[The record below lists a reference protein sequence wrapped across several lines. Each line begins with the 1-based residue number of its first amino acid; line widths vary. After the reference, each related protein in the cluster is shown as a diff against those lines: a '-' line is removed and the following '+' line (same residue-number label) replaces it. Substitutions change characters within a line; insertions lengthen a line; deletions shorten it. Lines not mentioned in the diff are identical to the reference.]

1 MGLGIK
7 ESHFRK
13 GLILFVLLSV
23 SVMIGIMFWTT
34 ETDTWEQ
41 LKKFQLIYIPL
52 LFALSILR
60 WYFDGLFFV
69 TLARHGHK
77 SPLSIN
83 RAVVI
88 RLEGTVLAAVLPIL
102 VGTFSMHAY
111 LLHKEKLKISESMA
125 ITVLR
130 SIIPVFLFLLNIPI
144 LIFLKEDAES
154 SRFFT
159 QLIKVLSLPIA
170 VILVFFVIT
179 LFYPNQIKRLATAI
193 VRWLGRMKFKHS
205 EERIMA
211 LEQRLFHEIDQFSR
225 IFWTYL
231 REKKWVLFQATLCI
245 LMAFLVDYLIA
256 LAILWGFDYHPSVVR
271 AIAIQFLMR
280 PIIYFA
286 LTPGGAGIW
295 EITYLGFFSLFIPHS
310 LTGMAVLIWR
320 LLLTYLPI
328 VIGTF
333 FMIHEFGKDHK
344 LKDFIV
350 ENRDEDEDE
359 DEDEANLDNNV
370 SNP

>member
-1 MGLGIK
+1 MGLGVK

-13 GLILFVLLSV
+13 GLVVFVLLSV
-23 SVMIGIMFWTT
+23 SVMIGILFWTT
-34 ETDTWEQ
+34 EADTWHQ
-41 LKKFQLIYIPL
+41 LRRFQLVYIPL
-52 LFALSILR
+52 LLVLSVIR

-69 TLARHGHK
+69 TLAKQGHE
-77 SPLSIN
+77 SPLSMH
-83 RAVVI
+83 RAAII

-130 SIIPVFLFLLNIPI
+130 SIVPVFLFLLNIPI

-159 QLIKVLSLPIA
+159 QLIKAISVPIA

-179 LFYPNQIKRLATAI
+179 LFYPDQIKKVATAG
-193 VRWLGRMKFKHS
+193 VHWLGSMKFKHS
-205 EERIMA
+205 EERILA
-211 LEQRLFHEIDQFSR
+211 LEKRVFHEIDQFSH

-231 REKKWVLFQATLCI
+231 REKKLVLFQATFCI
-245 LMAFLVDYLIA
+245 FMAFLVDYFIA
-256 LAILWGFDYHPSVVR
+256 LAILWGFGFEPGLVR
-271 AIAIQFLMR
+271 AISIQFLIR

-295 EITYLGFFSLFIPHS
+295 EIAYLGFFQLFMPQSLSGI
-310 LTGMAVLIWR
+310 AVLIWR
-320 LLLTYLPI
+320 MLLTYLPI
-328 VIGTF
+328 VVGTF
-333 FMIHEFGKDHK
+333 FMIREFGKDHK
-344 LKDFIV
+344 IKEFII
-350 ENRDEDEDE
+350 ENPDEDEVYLDE
-359 DEDEANLDNNV
+359 DV